1 MLPLKLLLGSTIAL
15 AVASAM
21 TGCYSPGGGMMPYT
35 GAPTTYYSTERMP
48 KTVTL
53 VDTRNGEVVFAME
66 IPVGKQLTIDFDE
79 GTGDDPVHR
88 PDLMRYQVFPIG
100 TTFGRLRSSMSVPN
114 AWSRRIDV
122 DVTQE
127 AGYTT
132 APPARQQ
139 RSDEQA
145 PPWWKPEAGPLPKD
159 QRENVYESPG

>member
-1 MLPLKLLLGSTIAL
+1 MS
-15 AVASAM
+15 
-21 TGCYSPGGGMMPYT
+21 YT
-35 GAPTTYYSTERMP
+35 GAAQTYFATERMP
-48 KTVTL
+48 KTITL

-66 IPVGKQLTIDFDE
+66 IPVGKQLTIDFDK

-132 APPARQQ
+132 ASPARQP
-139 RSDEQA
+139 RSDEPA
-145 PPWWKPEAGPLPKD
+145 PPWWKPEAGPLPKG
-159 QRENVYESPG
+159 QRENVYESPD